1 MPVISTNIAANSAV
15 RYLNINSSDQ
25 TSSLSKLA
33 SGSRISQA
41 SDDAAGLAISTRISS
56 DVTALSQAATNA
68 SHGISVLQ
76 TADGGASNISD
87 ILQRMKA
94 LASQSASGTVTDT
107 ERAYIDAEF
116 SQLIDEVDG
125 ISTGTRYNGE
135 SLLDGTS
142 SQYNATGV
150 SVMVGSSASD
160 TITLKLESLS
170 STALGLISGA
180 TATSAADIVGT
191 AITTLDASGGDITF
205 DVNGTTV
212 TLADD
217 GGAAAD
223 GQWSA
228 DAIAGAI
235 TQALSAVTGNT
246 VTATAVDGKLTF
258 SNSATGSTSVIEINN
273 FTGGASAADLGLTTT
288 ATSGADAT
296 TGTTLSVASQTGANE
311 ALTAIDAAID
321 TVSKAR
327 ASIGALES
335 RFSLRS
341 DSIATSIENL
351 QAANSAI
358 TDTDVAS
365 ESAKLAS
372 AKVKTQAAV
381 AAAAQASQMPQD
393 LLKLLQ

>member
-296 TGTTLSVASQTGANE
+296 AGTTLSVASQTGANE

-335 RFSLRS
+335 RFSFRS

-358 TDTDVAS
+358 TDADVAS